1 MRRGARATPRT
12 SLRLDN
18 DNLCDSVEPRDV
30 WLPAET
36 SRLLFMR
43 LCYKLGIAVVVLL
56 LPGIPAYSAS
66 TRNKTAPDPVVSLMR
81 AVAPRCAVVCGI
93 SCIRPW
99 APFDHTAFPMPDQGG
114 LFECLQSG
122 AVTPHASGAS
132 GGPMSQPVRGRALAL
147 PAALCDQRPNRFLR
161 RQKSAARRT
170 R

>member
-43 LCYKLGIAVVVLL
+43 LCSKLGIAVVVLL
-56 LPGIPAYSAS
+56 LPHISAYSAS
-66 TRNKTAPDPVVSLMR
+66 TRNKTAPDPLVSLMR
-81 AVAPRCAVVCGI
+81 AEAPRCAVVCGI

-99 APFDHTAFPMPDQGG
+99 APFDHTAFPMSDQGG

-122 AVTPHASGAS
+122 AVTPHASGK
-132 GGPMSQPVRGRALAL
+132 PMLQPVRGRALAL
-147 PAALCDQRPNRFLR
+147 PALLWDQRPNRFWR
-161 RQKSAARRT
+161 RQKSASRRT

>member
-43 LCYKLGIAVVVLL
+43 LCYKLGIVVVVLL
-56 LPGIPAYSAS
+56 LPGISAYSAS

-99 APFDHTAFPMPDQGG
+99 APFDHTAFPIPDQGG

-132 GGPMSQPVRGRALAL
+132 GGPMSQPVRALAL

-161 RQKSAARRT
+161 RQKSATRRT